1 MLGVRLRTPG
11 STLTCVGAR
20 FTLNPRSRDGFRASD
35 EGKTRADGTRASGGG
50 MTEPIYAQRY
60 RTRRRLPP
68 GRAEAAYAGKDA
80 EGHPV
85 VVTVVR
91 PVDPDVFLRTMGVV
105 ASVRHLDLAPVVD
118 AGRDGPD
125 CYVVGW
131 DYGEVD
137 AAAMVARGPLPPADA
152 ALAGASA
159 AAGLAALHERGVA
172 HGGVDPS
179 SVVRAEDGS
188 LKLTGAGIAEA
199 FPPPDL
205 RPGTPPD
212 VARYL
217 SPEEVQGRAPSPA
230 SDVYRLGL
238 VVYLLLTGRHAF
250 DGADGR
256 AVAQEQLDGVVQP
269 PQLLNPEVPPALA
282 QIVMRAL
289 DKEPGA
295 RGSAAQFQ
303 ADIERMLRSAQVVEP
318 IQKPR
323 NRAWIWV
330 VGLFVVLFAALA
342 IAWALGAF
350 DTGGG
355 DVKVP
360 DVTGMT
366 AAKAEATLSDAGL
379 RTGKVTQV
387 QSTAGPQ
394 GTVISQSPSGGEK
407 AAKGSAVDLEIAG
420 KPTPTAT
427 PVAVPDVV
435 GSSQAAAASQ
445 LTGAGFTV
453 VVTQAESG
461 SVPAGSV
468 ISQAPQAGVVAT
480 PGSTVTIVVSTGTP
494 TPTPSAS
501 SSP

>member
-1 MLGVRLRTPG
+1 
-11 STLTCVGAR
+11 
-20 FTLNPRSRDGFRASD
+20 
-35 EGKTRADGTRASGGG
+35 

-60 RTRRRLPP
+60 RTRRQLPA
-68 GRAEAAYAGKDA
+68 GRAEAAYAGKDT

-105 ASVRHLDLAPVVD
+105 ASVRHLDLAPVLD

-131 DYGEVD
+131 DYGELD

-152 ALAGASA
+152 ALVGAAA
-159 AAGLAALHERGVA
+159 AAGLAALHERGVV
-172 HGGVDPS
+172 HGGVDPAS
-179 SVVRAEDGS
+179 LVRAEDGS

-238 VVYLLLTGRHAF
+238 VVYLLLAGRHAF

-282 QIVMRAL
+282 QIVMRSL
-289 DKEPGA
+289 EKDPGA
-295 RGSAAQFQ
+295 RGTAAQFQ
-303 ADIERMLRSAQVVEP
+303 ADIERVLRSAQVVPAPE
-318 IQKPR
+318 KPSSK
-323 NRAWIWV
+323 AWIWILAIIIV
-330 VGLFVVLFAALA
+330 ALAALA
-342 IAWALGAF
+342 AAWALGAF
-350 DTGGG
+350 GGSSG
-355 DVKVP
+355 KDVAVP

-366 AAKAEATLSDAGL
+366 AARAEAALTEAGFK
-379 RTGKVTQV
+379 TGKVTQV

-394 GTVISQSPSGGEK
+394 GTVVSQSPAGGEK
-407 AAKGSAVDLEIAG
+407 AKKGAAVDLEVAG
-420 KPTPTAT
+420 KPAPTAT
-427 PVAVPDVV
+427 PAAVPDVV
-435 GSSQAAAASQ
+435 GTSQAGAESQ

-453 VVTQAESG
+453 VVTQAESS
-461 SVPAGSV
+461 SVPSGSV
-468 ISQAPQAGVVAT
+468 ISQSPQAGVVAT
-480 PGSTVTIVVSTGTP
+480 PGSKVTIVVSTGTP
-494 TPTPSAS
+494 TPTPSPS